1 MILSLGYRVK
11 SQRGSSPSIIVVHH
25 RRRALLPCIV
35 PQKRALFSVTMLE
48 KGALWVKR
56 AIVTEKTADSSVTM
70 MSEHTT
76 VH

>member
-11 SQRGSSPSIIVVHH
+11 SQRGSSPSIVAEYH
-25 RRRALLPCIV
+25 RRASVPCIV
-35 PQKRALFSVTMLE
+35 PQKRAHFSVTMLE
-48 KGALWVKR
+48 KGALGVKT